1 MTNNL
6 RFFSILKLFVAASS
20 TLVASSTL
28 AQILDYETVTDELL
42 QNPPSGDGL
51 RSAGFAVA
59 GLRCARR
66 WFFQEK

>member
-42 QNPPSGDGL
+42 QNPPSGDWL
-51 RSAGFAVA
+51 S
-59 GLRCARR
+59 
-66 WFFQEK
+66 